1 MRDAAECQGLSAG
14 QKGLSQKKL
23 LRAEYRKTKDATD
36 MKKRVWKG
44 YGKNR
49 RGRREK
55 RQTLQFAVRK
65 ILIPVFFVLLGLLVC
80 LLIELAE
87 IRKLASQYAEDTAE
101 LYTDQINYDIVQ
113 ISNELVLVLENND
126 DIKKL
131 PAGLDST
138 QGAYYGLL
146 RKIRNQN
153 LVMKFHYREADLFFM
168 YSEKADVLI
177 WDIGTAFGNSSVN
190 GVTHAVREFC
200 RTTVHENSG
209 VTRWDYLETDDGI
222 HMIGWYV
229 KKGNLIGCVVKVEKI
244 FSMLQEMPDNY
255 QVIPY
260 LRKPDGTLI
269 LSEAC
274 EGKNPALIKSTR
286 NSELYEYRLGSLGE
300 LCMYIILDGGTL
312 ENVLKMQVLLVF
324 LIIPLLLLC
333 LFLVYRYYQN
343 LMKPLSQF
351 VLGISEM
358 EQEQMINEN
367 GKNNIL
373 ELEAVSE
380 QFRTLLRKIRS
391 LKIAIYEKELNE
403 QRTELEYMQEQIRPH
418 FTLNC
423 LSLIHGIADV
433 HGEEKIARI
442 TKELSEYIRYNYRDS
457 GTERDLQE
465 ELAHV
470 RTYMELQK
478 LRYGEEAFR
487 FAVIADGIE
496 REYDIPP
503 LVLQTLVENSVLH
516 AVDLDHLV
524 EISLYIAIETYE
536 DGEYLYICV
545 SDTGKGFS
553 KEIME
558 AVEKDLPIVYNGR
571 KHVGLQNIRKRLKLL
586 YGDRA
591 SMTLQNM
598 DEHYGAV
605 VEIRIP
611 QGGREESC

>member
-1 MRDAAECQGLSAG
+1 
-14 QKGLSQKKL
+14 
-23 LRAEYRKTKDATD
+23 
-36 MKKRVWKG
+36 MKNTARG
-44 YGKNR
+44 RY
-49 RGRREK
+49 RGRRHGRKEEG
-55 RQTLQFAVRK
+55 QTLQLAVRK
-65 ILIPVFFVLLGLLVC
+65 ILIPVFFVLLGLVTC
-80 LLIELAE
+80 LFIERSE
-87 IRKLASQYAEDTAE
+87 IRKLANRYARDTAE
-101 LYTDQINYDIVQ
+101 LYVDQINSDIVR
-113 ISNELVLVLENND
+113 IGNELVLVLENND
-126 DIKKL
+126 EVTKL

-138 QGAYYGLL
+138 QGAYYGVL

-177 WDIGTAFGNSSVN
+177 WDTGTAFGSSRVS
-190 GVTHAVREFC
+190 GVMQAVREFC
-200 RTTVHENSG
+200 RANVQENSG
-209 VTRWDYLETDDGI
+209 VTRWDYLETDEGL
-222 HMIGWYV
+222 HLIGWYV
-229 KKGNLIGCVVKVEKI
+229 KKGNLVGCVVKVETI
-244 FSMLQEMPDNY
+244 FSMLQEMPENY

-260 LRKPDGTLI
+260 LIRADGTLV

-274 EGKNPALIKSTR
+274 RGENPALSEAGR
-286 NSELYEYRLGSLGE
+286 EHELYRYRLGALGE
-300 LCMYIILDGGTL
+300 LCMYVILEGGTL
-312 ENVLKMQVLLVF
+312 ENVLEMQVLLVF
-324 LIIPLLLLC
+324 LILPLLLLC
-333 LFLVYRYYQN
+333 LFLLYRYYQN
-343 LMKPLSQF
+343 LMKPLGQF
-351 VLGISEM
+351 VQGISEM

-403 QRTELEYMQEQIRPH
+403 QRAELEYMQEQIRPH

-433 HGEEKIARI
+433 HGEEEITRI

-457 GTERDLQE
+457 GKERDLQE

-487 FAVIADGIE
+487 FAVMADGLR
-496 REYDIPP
+496 REYSIPP

-524 EISLYIAIETYE
+524 EISLYLASETYE

-545 SDTGKGFS
+545 SDTGRGFS
-553 KEIME
+553 REVME

-571 KHVGLQNIRKRLKLL
+571 KHVGLQNIRRRLKLL

-611 QGGREESC
+611 QDGTPS

>member
-1 MRDAAECQGLSAG
+1 
-14 QKGLSQKKL
+14 
-23 LRAEYRKTKDATD
+23 
-36 MKKRVWKG
+36 MKKTAQSR
-44 YGKNR
+44 YGKSR
-49 RGRREK
+49 RGKKEK
-55 RQTLQFAVRK
+55 GETLRFAVRK
-65 ILIPVFFVLLGLLVC
+65 ILIPVYFVLLGLFVC
-80 LLIELAE
+80 LLLELAE
-87 IRKLASQYAEDTAE
+87 IRKLMGRYAEDTAK
-101 LYTDQINYDIVQ
+101 LYVDQINYDIVR
-113 ISNELVLVLENND
+113 IGNELVLVLENND
-126 DIKKL
+126 EITKL

-138 QGAYYGLL
+138 QGSYYGLL

-177 WDIGTAFGNSSVN
+177 WDIGTAFGSSSVN
-190 GVTHAVREFC
+190 GVTQAVREFC

-209 VTRWDYLETDDGI
+209 VTRWGYLETDDGI
-222 HMIGWYV
+222 HLIGWYV
-229 KKGNLIGCVVKVEKI
+229 KKGNLIGCVVKVETI
-244 FSMLQEMPDNY
+244 FSMLQEMPENY

-274 EGKNPALIKSTR
+274 EGDNPALMKSTGKSR
-286 NSELYEYRLGSLGE
+286 LYEYRLGTLGE

-324 LIIPLLLLC
+324 LAIPLLLLC
-333 LFLVYRYYQN
+333 LFLIYRYYQN

-403 QRTELEYMQEQIRPH
+403 QRAELEYMQEQIRPH

-487 FAVIADGIE
+487 FVVLADEME
-496 REYDIPP
+496 RKYGIPP
-503 LVLQTLVENSVLH
+503 LVLQTLVENSVIH

-524 EISLYIAIETYE
+524 EISLYIAIETYGDE
-536 DGEYLYICV
+536 EYLYICV

-553 KEIME
+553 EAVME
-558 AVEKDLPIVYNGR
+558 AVEKDLPIIYSGR
-571 KHVGLQNIRKRLKLL
+571 KHVGLQNIRRRLKLL
-586 YGDRA
+586 YGDKA

-598 DEHYGAV
+598 GEHYGAV

-611 QGGREESC
+611 QGRKDGSC